1 MVHHWDGEKIKLR
14 GLVME
19 ISGYSIDVEKAS
31 KEVIKNGYK
40 TIALQIP
47 EGLKRS
53 VWKIVEFLENETQ
66 AKIIVLADPCFGACD
81 LANYEL
87 KNFDVDFLIQ
97 IGHTSIP
104 DIEKFWIPTM
114 FINAVSTKDVTAVVE
129 KSLPSLEGKK
139 IGIVTTAQHLHTVD
153 IVENILQ
160 KNNFEPIV
168 SKGDKRISDKGQ
180 ILGCNFST
188 GTTIADKVDCFLFIG
203 SGNFHPVGL
212 LLSSKKPVVAADPY
226 TNTVKKQEMDDLKDT
241 ILRQRY
247 RAIANSKYAKRF
259 GILVGVKRGQQRIK
273 LANELKEL
281 LDSLN
286 KKSIIIALDQ
296 FSPTSLQGFGD
307 IDCLVS
313 TACPRIAIDDYLQYK
328 IPILTPIELEIVL
341 GKRKWEDYEFDQISK

>member
-1 MVHHWDGEKIKLR
+1 
-14 GLVME
+14 ME
-19 ISGYSIDVEKAS
+19 ISGYSIDLEKAS
-31 KEVIKNGYK
+31 KEIKKNEYK

-53 VWKIVEFLENETQ
+53 VWKIVDFLEKETK
-66 AKIIVLADPCFGACD
+66 ATIIVIADPCFGACD

-87 KNFDVDFLIQ
+87 KNFNVDFVIQ
-97 IGHTSIP
+97 IGHTPIP
-104 DIEKFWIPTM
+104 SIEKFLIPTF
-114 FINAVSTKDVTAVVE
+114 FINAVSTKDVTTVVE
-129 KSLPSLEGKK
+129 KSLPSLEGSK
-139 IGIVTTAQHLHTVD
+139 IGIVTTAQHLHMLD
-153 IVENILQ
+153 MVENILQ
-160 KNNFEPIV
+160 KNNFEPII
-168 SKGDKRISDKGQ
+168 SKGNKRISEKGQ
-180 ILGCNFST
+180 ILGCNFT
-188 GTTIADKVDCFLFIG
+188 AGTTIADSVDCFLFIG
-203 SGNFHPVGL
+203 SGNFHPMGL
-212 LLSSKKPVVAADPY
+212 LLSSKKPVIATDPY
-226 TNTVKKQEMDDLKDT
+226 TNVVRKQELEDLKDT

-247 RAIANSKYAKRF
+247 AAIANSKHAKRF
-259 GILVGVKRGQQRIK
+259 GILVGIKRGQQRIK

-341 GKRKWEDYEFDQISK
+341 GKRKWEEYKFDQIYG